1 MVGLG
6 QHSLWDSI
14 PVVVP
19 RLAAQVP
26 DGNRALELGTRII
39 WGFFLRK
46 TWNIV
51 YWTRNGK
58 LFSEQSRIVWWFLFF
73 AVNICGCP
81 EFELIGSKIVG
92 RWFVSAEKGACGSV
106 AFNLSATWILAVRSL
121 RCIDMVQKQW
131 FDEDLSRNCWAPKQ
145 RPSLAL
151 PCLVNTV
158 IGNLETKNP
167 QTCSSFHGQIKW
179 HPHAFCIPYRI
190 YFMCTWNPTYFG
202 RLTQPFFNTYTVD
215 LQVGCVRLPGCVG
228 THCVALYAGPFYSGT
243 RVFQA
248 LMEVEG

>member
-1 MVGLG
+1 MVCVSRKR
-6 QHSLWDSI
+6 SLWKCSFQSLSDM
-14 PVVVP
+14 
-19 RLAAQVP
+19 
-26 DGNRALELGTRII
+26 DTRCEVLKMYWHGPEAMIW
-39 WGFFLRK
+39 WGF
-46 TWNIV
+46 V
-51 YWTRNGK
+51 
-58 LFSEQSRIVWWFLFF
+58 E
-73 AVNICGCP
+73 
-81 EFELIGSKIVG
+81 EL
-92 RWFVSAEKGACGSV
+92 
-106 AFNLSATWILAVRSL
+106 LT
-121 RCIDMVQKQW
+121 
-131 FDEDLSRNCWAPKQ
+131 KQ